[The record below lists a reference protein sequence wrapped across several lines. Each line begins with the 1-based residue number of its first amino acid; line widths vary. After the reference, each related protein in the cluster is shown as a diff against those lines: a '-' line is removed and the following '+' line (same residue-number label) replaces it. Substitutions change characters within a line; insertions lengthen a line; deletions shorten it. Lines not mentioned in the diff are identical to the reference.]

1 MTEASHD
8 AVIYRIGDEADA
20 TRTALAVTRLA
31 LLREAS
37 EIDRALIATIVSE
50 LAANLYR
57 YAGRGVIRV
66 CRHDQQGCV
75 DIDVL
80 ATDNGP
86 GIADIDR
93 AMSDHFSTG
102 GTLGLGL
109 PGVRRMADHFWLRS
123 SAHQGTQVCAR
134 KRIVGTPLRPGMA
147 PAPAAF
153 AAAGIPEQVKVPA
166 PQTPQPWESGV
177 SLRPCQG
184 FLVSGDRTLC
194 LPLEQGVLFGIIDAS
209 GHGPYADAI
218 AAQLERLFM
227 EKGTPYLEQL
237 MHCFADALKGSIG
250 AAAGLVYLNCTTGSF
265 SYLGLGNTR
274 ILQMDSSRQTGSQ
287 SWHGVSREGVLG
299 SSVRR
304 SPPPLQTRHL
314 QRGDLLLLSTD
325 GIPERGCAAL
335 VQTLWTQSVD
345 DIATAV
351 VRTLGRSHDDAS
363 CLVVRWLG

>member
-1 MTEASHD
+1 M
-8 AVIYRIGDEADA
+8 
-20 TRTALAVTRLA
+20 
-31 LLREAS
+31 LREAS

-237 MHCFADALKGSIG
+237 MHCFADALKGSLARSFARRRAG
-250 AAAGLVYLNCTTGSF
+250 YLRAQVPAPATDAALAAWRLAAALDRRHPGERLRRAGTDLV
-265 SYLGLGNTR
+265 
-274 ILQMDSSRQTGSQ
+274 D
-287 SWHGVSREGVLG
+287 
-299 SSVRR
+299 
-304 SPPPLQTRHL
+304 
-314 QRGDLLLLSTD
+314 
-325 GIPERGCAAL
+325 
-335 VQTLWTQSVD
+335 
-345 DIATAV
+345 AV
-351 VRTLGRSHDDAS
+351 CR
-363 CLVVRWLG
+363 